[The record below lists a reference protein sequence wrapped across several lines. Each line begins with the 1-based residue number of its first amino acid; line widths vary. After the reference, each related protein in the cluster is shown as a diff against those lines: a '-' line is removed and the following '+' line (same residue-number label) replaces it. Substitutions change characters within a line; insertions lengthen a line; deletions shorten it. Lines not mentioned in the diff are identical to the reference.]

1 MKAEPCFLS
10 WPDDATVA
18 TAQRPAIGA
27 SAIAVRGPAAWP
39 GAHPPVLGQRA
50 GGPSRRWCYVTI
62 LFSDLCGSV
71 ALAEQ
76 LGEHRYVNVVRLLRT
91 VARDVVARSGGTIA
105 RLQGDGI
112 LAFFHGDRGAAH
124 DARQAIMCALA
135 LHAGMRDC
143 AYADT
148 AAGAPTL
155 ALHSGIHAGLTY
167 LEAGD
172 IERGRYDLI
181 GCTPNLA
188 ARLSALAGRDEIVAS
203 DVVVS
208 GQAPT
213 LRTGRMRR
221 VQPRGSAN
229 PLRTFPVLGLGAD
242 AVAFT
247 G

>member
-1 MKAEPCFLS
+1 MKAEPYALS
-10 WPDDATVA
+10 WSDAA
-18 TAQRPAIGA
+18 TAVTAERPAISA
-27 SAIAVRGPAAWP
+27 SAIAVRGSATRPE
-39 GAHPPVLGQRA
+39 PPPSGLEPYA
-50 GGPSRRWCYVTI
+50 GGLSRRWCYVTI

-76 LGEHRYVNVVRLLRT
+76 LDEHRYLNVVRLLRT

-124 DARQAIMCALA
+124 DARQAITCALA
-135 LHAGMRDC
+135 LHAAMRDC

-148 AAGAPTL
+148 VAGAPTL

-188 ARLSALAGRDEIVAS
+188 SRLSALAGRDEIFAS

-221 VQPRGSAN
+221 VQPRGSAV
-229 PLRTFPVLGLGAD
+229 PLRTFPVLGLGID
-242 AVAFT
+242 AVELP